1 MSDNDIND
9 AHDWRRRIDPG
20 RIVDKFIDHLNGK
33 AELTRTQI
41 EVGRILLS
49 KVVPDLARKQLDTTE
64 VREIRII
71 GGLPD

>member
-1 MSDNDIND
+1 MCIRDS
-9 AHDWRRRIDPG
+9 DWRRRIDPVH
-20 RIVDKFIDHLNGK
+20 IVDKFVAHLEGK
-33 AELTRTQI
+33 AELTKTQI